1 MATRSYCEPL
11 NLVMRC
17 IREFSYL
24 DFVVNLLDMIQWNP
38 LKHKFHVASDRT

>member
-1 MATRSYCEPL
+1 MEKELLRTLKSSD
-11 NLVMRC
+11 VC
-17 IREFSYL
+17 IHEFSYL

>member
-1 MATRSYCEPL
+1 MDTRSYCEPL
-11 NLVMRC
+11 NLVTQC

-24 DFVVNLLDMIQWNP
+24 DFVVNLLDMIHWNP

>member
-1 MATRSYCEPL
+1 MATSYSEPL

-17 IREFSYL
+17 IGEFSYL

-38 LKHKFHVASDRT
+38 LKHKFRVASDRT